1 MVSGACLYV
10 LYLGQ
15 LLVLH
20 QALLYAA
27 SALLGLGAALLWTA
41 QVRPN
46 FVNSILHECNFT

>member
-46 FVNSILHECNFT
+46 FVNPILHKCIIS